1 MKGGYVSKELVLP
14 FIPADKVEDA
24 FPLDV
29 AMQTQRKV
37 FAAFDRGDAV
47 MGKRGVIPNGSD
59 ASFAYVARAS
69 LNGPTIVKFGS
80 VTNSNPSRSLPVV
93 QAYIC
98 ILDPVTGALSS
109 FIDGESV
116 TRIRTTAASMIAAQA
131 LAAQTKNIVVVGAG
145 LQGIAHAR
153 AALELFSPDSLTL
166 AVRKNSDEAKSLE
179 GEFPQVKIS
188 NDIEGSLSK
197 ADLVFLCTNAV
208 EPIVTNSFKK
218 GATVISIGS
227 FSPNREEVAGE
238 IVAQS
243 DLIFGDDS
251 ATIQTQSGSVIAAIN
266 LKPEIANKITSLGA
280 LLNNPSLGRT
290 SPDQVITYFSV
301 GLGIQDAAIV
311 EKYSEIVN
319 K

>member
-1 MKGGYVSKELVLP
+1 MSNEFVLP
-14 FIPADKVEDA
+14 FIPAHEVEDA

-29 AMQTQRKV
+29 AMQTQRQV

-80 VTNSNPSRSLPVV
+80 VTNSNSTRGLPVV

-98 ILDPVTGALSS
+98 ILDPVTGALTS

-116 TRIRTTAASMIAAQA
+116 TRIRTTAASMVAAQA
-131 LAAQTKNIVVVGAG
+131 LAAQTKNIAVVGSG

-153 AALELFSPDSLTL
+153 ATLELFSPDSLTL
-166 AVRKNSDEAKSLE
+166 VVRNNSAEAKKLQS
-179 GEFPQVKIS
+179 EFPQVNIS
-188 NDIEGSLSK
+188 NDIEGSTST
-197 ADLVFLCTNAV
+197 ADLIFLCTNAIQ
-208 EPIVTNSFKK
+208 PIVTKSFKK
-218 GATVISIGS
+218 GATIISIGS
-227 FSPNREEVAGE
+227 FSPNRQEIAGK

-251 ATIQTQSGSVIAAIN
+251 ATIQTQSGSVIAALN
-266 LKPEIANKITSLGA
+266 LKPEIANKITSLGT

-290 SPDQVITYFSV
+290 SPDQVIAYFSV

-311 EKYSEIVN
+311 EKYAEIVN